1 MKSGRSLR
9 ELLSFPGFVAAA
21 TLKGVFGD
29 PKTRIVILRRRK
41 KRLCVPTAVT
51 AAAAATTGAYA
62 VPVICGWPARSCTWS
77 SSAGGSTVQAAAAC
91 T

>member
-9 ELLSFPGFVAAA
+9 ELFSFPGFVAAA

-29 PKTRIVILRRRK
+29 PKARIVPLRRRK
-41 KRLCVPTAVT
+41 KRPCAPTAGT
-51 AAAAATTGAYA
+51 AAAADTTSACT
-62 VPVICGWPARSCTWS
+62 VPAICGPTGSCTWS
-77 SSAGGSTVQAAAAC
+77 SSAGGSGARDAVAC